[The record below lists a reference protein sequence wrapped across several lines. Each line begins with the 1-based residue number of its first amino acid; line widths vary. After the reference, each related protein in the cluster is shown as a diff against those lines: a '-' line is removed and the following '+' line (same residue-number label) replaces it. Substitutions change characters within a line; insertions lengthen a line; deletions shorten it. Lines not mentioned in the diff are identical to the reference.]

1 MSLNQLT
8 TGMTLAGVPVLIVEK
23 KVATAKN
30 GKSYADLTVRDSS
43 ASLKCKI
50 WNFTDSDW
58 IAVGKVVDIS
68 GDTSTYNGELQFT
81 ISLINPNASKK
92 PEEFSKKTRFD
103 TEQMWYELIKHLDTI
118 EEPLTLYVAT
128 ALLEGNKEA
137 FMKSPAAT
145 GMHNAW
151 YGGLLEHT
159 LGMCKLAKEIC
170 YHYESTY
177 GEGKFSPDKVMFGIL
192 LHDIGKI
199 WEYDVNNSAFP
210 HTPDGILVNHL
221 VLGPAMI
228 YEKCNKWWDLNV
240 LSDNDFGQA
249 HFERE
254 RAHLMHL
261 IVAHH
266 GQIDWGSA
274 VVPSTLEA
282 ILVHHIDNLDTKF
295 MHALELVEG
304 KEGQISGFSEKSWNT
319 KTSYLKYNT
328 EA

>member
-1 MSLNQLT
+1 MSLKQLT
-8 TGMTLAGVPVLIVEK
+8 SGMTLAGVPVLIVEK

-30 GKSYADLTVRDSS
+30 GKSYADLIVRDSS

-81 ISLINPNASKK
+81 ASLINPNSSKK

-103 TEQMWYELIKHLDTI
+103 ADQMWAELMSFVEAMEEGLPKYIAGVLLIK
-118 EEPLTLYVAT
+118 
-128 ALLEGNKEA
+128 NKDA
-137 FMKSPAAT
+137 FKRSPAAT

-170 YHYESTY
+170 YHYESAY

-199 WEYDVNNSAFP
+199 WEYSTGNSAFP
-210 HTPDGILVNHL
+210 HTGNGLLANHITM
-221 VLGPAMI
+221 GPAMV
-228 YEKCNKWWDLNV
+228 YEEANKWFNP
-240 LSDNDFGQA
+240 SDDIDFVR
-249 HFERE
+249 FERE

-261 IVAHH
+261 IAAHH
-266 GQIDWGSA
+266 GQVDWGSP
-274 VVPSTLEA
+274 VPPASLEA

-304 KEGQISGFSEKSWNT
+304 KEGQIPGFSEKSWNT